1 MKKKWE
7 DEGRVEGGNK
17 EKERFKK
24 LKQTN
29 KIHYKRSVAVM
40 CFIARVVRGKD
51 VSAANWSCKWLTAV
65 NVKISEF
72 HFVMSTYTEG
82 RASDNMILL

>member
-7 DEGRVEGGNK
+7 DEGRVEGGNE

-40 CFIARVVRGKD
+40 CFIARVVRGKTCLQQTGAE
-51 VSAANWSCKWLTAV
+51 SN
-65 NVKISEF
+65 
-72 HFVMSTYTEG
+72 
-82 RASDNMILL
+82 